1 MKGRPLLMFTAC
13 WVAGTAA
20 GRLSSGEMLVY
31 GLAGGVLL
39 IVLLAWQQDTG
50 WKPAAL
56 FMLALVA
63 AALYW
68 EWTDSRNA
76 SNLPESLGAAEAEL
90 NERQVTAEGVIVSA
104 VERDGDKVEFTV
116 KLSALR
122 DAGGGEAAG
131 TPEPASDK
139 AAGSASAEVS
149 GAGAGAVPDAAAAG
163 GERVLAQIKLGAE
176 SEIAAAAAWRRGDRI
191 RLAGE
196 LRQPAEAR
204 DFGAFDY
211 RDYLHTRRIHWLL
224 KGSGA
229 ASVQVTPPAAWN
241 STLILRWNDAARA
254 ALGAEMDRLF
264 SGVHSGYMKGLV
276 IGIQD
281 DLDPATFRE
290 FSQLGLTHILAISG
304 MHVAVYVG
312 ALLYILRRCRLTEEA
327 ALTVAFLLVPAYVL
341 MSGAGPSVVRAGIM
355 SMIALAAARFGIL
368 KDGLNILAAS
378 ALFMLIWNPY
388 LLMSVSFQLSF
399 LVTAGLMVY
408 VPLAA
413 PLLRSLPRWLSGAM
427 SVTLV
432 AQFVSFPLTVYY
444 FNQFSLFSFAA
455 NLVLVPFITFLVLPL
470 GTLALLLG
478 RLWEGA
484 ARKTAWLAERL
495 NDGTFRFVE
504 WLNGWSGGVL
514 IWRSPSLLWI
524 CTYYLLLYGLLYTI
538 NQRREADEVPLFQE
552 DETKPLT
559 PAAQAAMGG
568 KKQSPAMPGF
578 VSGGALGNR
587 GGLLLT
593 LGFAALI
600 GLLYWGYR
608 TDQPAGIGRI
618 SYIDVGQGDSI
629 LITTPGG
636 AHVLVDGG
644 GTLSFG
650 SREAWRERR
659 DPYEVGAKL
668 LVPLLKQRGIHRL
681 DAVIM
686 THGDQDH
693 AGGLQA
699 VLESIPVSALLF
711 NGTLA
716 DTAPYAKLMR
726 TALDRGVR
734 LYSVHAGLALTPDA
748 DTKLSFLWPDTAP
761 SVTAADAAPPIET
774 VGDQNHQ
781 SVAFTLEM
789 NGHRF
794 LFTGDMDEAAEDA
807 VLEAAVISNE
817 SGDSSIDVLK
827 VAHHGSK
834 SATGAEWLKYWKPK
848 AAVIS
853 AGVNNLYGHPHVEVV
868 DRLEA
873 GGTVI
878 FRTDQDGEIQMDV
891 GKEGIRIRCKLGGE
905 VGTANEVRNA
915 DGKDE

>member
-1 MKGRPLLMFTAC
+1 MKGRPLLMFTVC

-20 GRLSSGEMLVY
+20 GRLASGEMLAY

-39 IVLLAWQQDTG
+39 IVLLTWQQRAG
-50 WKPAAL
+50 WKPAAW

-68 EWTDSRNA
+68 EWTDSGNV
-76 SNLPESLGAAEAEL
+76 SHLPESLGAAEAEL

-122 DAGGGEAAG
+122 DAGGGEAE
-131 TPEPASDK
+131 TPEPAIDK
-139 AAGSASAEVS
+139 AVGSASPGVS
-149 GAGAGAVPDAAAAG
+149 GAGDGIVPDAAAAS
-163 GERVLAQIKLGAE
+163 GELVLAQIKLGAE
-176 SEIAAAAAWRRGDRI
+176 SEIPVAAAWRRGDRVS
-191 RLAGE
+191 LAEE
-196 LRQPAEAR
+196 LQQPAAAR
-204 DFGAFDY
+204 NFGAFDY
-211 RDYLHTRRIHWLL
+211 RDYLHTQRIHWLL
-224 KGSGA
+224 KGTGA

-241 STLILRWNDAARA
+241 SALIFRWNDAARA

-264 SGVHSGYMKGLV
+264 SGMHSGYMKGLV

-312 ALLYILRRCRLTEEA
+312 ALLFILRRCRLTQET
-327 ALTVAFLLVPAYVL
+327 ALIVAFLLVPAYVL

-378 ALFMLIWNPY
+378 ALLMLIWNPY

-399 LVTAGLMVY
+399 LVTAGLMIY

-432 AQFVSFPLTVYY
+432 AQLVSFPLTIYY
-444 FNQFSLFSFAA
+444 FNQFSLLSFAA
-455 NLVLVPFITFLVLPL
+455 NLVLVPLITFMVLPL

-484 ARKTAWLAERL
+484 ACKTAWLAERL

-524 CTYYLLLYGLLYTI
+524 CVYYLLLYGLLFVM
-538 NQRREADEVPLFQE
+538 NRRREADEMPLFQE

-559 PAAQAAMGG
+559 PAAHAAMQV
-568 KKQSPAMPGF
+568 KVQPALRSGFAPG
-578 VSGGALGNR
+578 AATGNQR
-587 GGLLLT
+587 GLLLT
-593 LGFAALI
+593 LGFAAFI

-608 TDQPAGIGRI
+608 PDQPAGVGRI

-650 SREAWRERR
+650 AREAWRERR

-699 VLESIPVSALLF
+699 VLEGMPVSALLF

-716 DTAPYAKLMR
+716 ETEPYAKLMR
-726 TALDRGVR
+726 TALNRGVR
-734 LYSVHAGLALTPDA
+734 LYPVHAGLALAPDA
-748 DTKLSFLWPDTAP
+748 DTALSFLWPDTAP
-761 SVTAADAAPPIET
+761 SVTAEEAGPSIET
-774 VGDQNHQ
+774 VEDQNHQ

-794 LFTGDMDEAAEDA
+794 LFTGDMDEAAEEA
-807 VLEAAVISNE
+807 VLEEAAEKDDAGSPA
-817 SGDSSIDVLK
+817 IDVLK

-853 AGVNNLYGHPHVEVV
+853 AGVNNLYGHPHAEVV
-868 DRLEA
+868 ERLEA

-891 GKEGIRIRCKLGGE
+891 GKKGIRVRCKLGRE
-905 VGTANEVRNA
+905 DRAV
-915 DGKDE
+915 K